1 MATQPENTQLANAFC
16 NGSYLF
22 PQSNFILADQVLGA
36 EAYEFRFT
44 GGGDV
49 FMEIREGVSFQ
60 FHTTSIQF
68 VPGVTYAVDVRVRAG
83 GQWSDFQNAC
93 PITILPAPMAPPEGG
108 GDMEFRQSTSNPH
121 LDEGMLVIFPNPN
134 DGKELVL
141 ESFSHGEFGDV
152 IIELMDMTGS
162 VLHTEQHAAVGPH
175 FQVRI
180 MPERPLV
187 SGMYII
193 QMRYADTC
201 TREAFVVY

>member
-1 MATQPENTQLANAFC
+1 
-16 NGSYLF
+16 
-22 PQSNFILADQVLGA
+22 
-36 EAYEFRFT
+36 
-44 GGGDV
+44 
-49 FMEIREGVSFQ
+49 
-60 FHTTSIQF
+60 
-68 VPGVTYAVDVRVRAG
+68 
-83 GQWSDFQNAC
+83 
-93 PITILPAPMAPPEGG
+93 
-108 GDMEFRQSTSNPH
+108 
-121 LDEGMLVIFPNPN
+121 MLVIFPTPT

-162 VLHTEQHAAVGPH
+162 VLHAEQHAAVGPH